1 MTKSEYI
8 QKHIR
13 RVKLFEREFTRR
25 MYSEIRKPMME
36 VAEVLQSNGIEAARN
51 RAEKIMIVEGI
62 GKSIQNI
69 YVTVGV
75 WAAKKVVA
83 QVNKD
88 IKDQKAGF
96 GYNERW
102 VQDILNYFKYFLL
115 SKAVLPISETT
126 KKDILEILIKGQTE
140 GWGIDKMVFELE
152 GKDMPLS
159 RARTIVRTEIAKARF
174 FGHELG
180 KQDLGFKTVDKWI
193 SAHDART
200 RHSHREVDGQVI
212 EEGGRFRVARY
223 KSKLLVGYD
232 MMIGPGDPDA
242 SPENVINCRCTK
254 VTRLARD
261 ENGKLIRKSKISV
274 ILPDNRP
281 KMPVITI

>member
-1 MTKSEYI
+1 MTRAEYI

-25 MYSEIRKPMME
+25 MYSEIRKPMMA
-36 VAEVLQSNGIEAARN
+36 VSEVLQNNGIEAARN
-51 RAEKIMIVEGI
+51 RAEKILIVEGI
-62 GKSIQNI
+62 GKNIQDI
-69 YVTVGV
+69 YVTVGI
-75 WAAKKVVA
+75 WAAKKVTA
-83 QVNKD
+83 QINKN

-96 GYNERW
+96 GNERW

-126 KKDILEILIKGQTE
+126 KKDILEILTKGQTE
-140 GWGIDKMVFELE
+140 GWTIDQMVFELE
-152 GKDMPLS
+152 RKDMPLF

-180 KQDLGFKTVDKWI
+180 KEDSPFKTVDKWI
-193 SAHDART
+193 AAHDART
-200 RHSHREVDGQVI
+200 RHSHRDVDGQII

-223 KSKLLVGYD
+223 KGKLLVGYD

-281 KMPVITI
+281 RMPVITI